1 MSDDTTKKIDQSEQ
15 DAYAA
20 AYLDAKRFPLT
31 SQEGLTLQKQRMLDM
46 ANKNGLR
53 AQIESGT
60 PLTPDQ
66 EAIAKELEEKDKLL
80 AERTE
85 NAG

>member
-1 MSDDTTKKIDQSEQ
+1 MNDQTEKIDQSAQ

-31 SQEGLTLQKQRMLDM
+31 SQEGLTLQKQSMLDV

-53 AQIESGT
+53 AQIEGGT
-60 PLTPDQ
+60 PLTPEQ
-66 EAIAKELEEKDKLL
+66 EAIRLEFEEKDRLMT
-80 AERTE
+80 ERKE